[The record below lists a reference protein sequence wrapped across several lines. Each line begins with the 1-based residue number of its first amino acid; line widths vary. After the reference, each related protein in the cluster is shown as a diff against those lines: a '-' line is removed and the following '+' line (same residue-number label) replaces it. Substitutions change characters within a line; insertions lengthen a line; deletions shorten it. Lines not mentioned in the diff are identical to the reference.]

1 MLRTTP
7 HRVAHLA
14 LILALAAPHAGL
26 FTPSSASA
34 TARTKHPQPSAAL
47 RLTAPQPAAPDAVI
61 MRFEGD
67 TVPVAAFKALR
78 AAGVPLERTRPQRRN
93 VVLVD
98 AARGE
103 DVTALS
109 RRLSALPGVTWAT
122 PDYQLHPAENV
133 PPSDPAWNN
142 AIWPQSAYLGARVD
156 HAWAANV
163 EPLWDRLFNGAQ
175 PALPPDRTGVAIA
188 VLDTGYS
195 PTLREDAGA
204 FIPIADLANGDS
216 NPADD
221 DPYLHGTRVASILRA
236 ETDNAYGMAG
246 TLHKS
251 RSKVL
256 VYKCM
261 RRITVIDPDT
271 GVPYPTSTGDAS
283 DFLFAMMD
291 AADRGAKVINISAA
305 MPTLDRSGNPLPASA
320 YQPWIEAAEYCAD
333 RGALVVA
340 AAGNNDPGTPLDFG
354 GVALPA
360 ATPDSA
366 RPMVIAVGSYDH
378 TSGGVSNFSNTGPQL
393 DLSAPG
399 NGIWTANSSDFAS
412 PYVPDTTQKWSGT
425 SFAAPIVSA
434 TAALIYSLAPGAS
447 PRTVIDALHS
457 GATDAGAPG
466 RDSSFGWGRMD
477 ALAAYHDFVAAVPQ
491 MTPVTVSATTP
502 QGFFT
507 RLSWSGGSGLDRTYR
522 YGVIGGP
529 DYLTRSAGAT
539 ICLPGEG
546 TWTVRVFASAPD
558 RLSRDA
564 STLSVTV
571 GDTRAPLATTR
582 AEGADRYATAAAAS
596 RSAFSPGVPSV
607 VIASGE
613 NWPDALC
620 AAPLATALD
629 GPVLLTRAT
638 KLPADTRDELLRLRP
653 GHVSVI
659 GGTGAVSAGVSTDIS
674 RLLPT
679 AAVERIYAQ
688 DRYGTAAAI
697 AARVGAAG
705 GRAMVAS
712 GETYAD
718 ALSGAPVAAANGW
731 PILLTRRADVPAATL
746 QAVTAL
752 GVSETFVLGGTG
764 AVSHAAEA
772 RLPGP
777 VRLAGADRWDT
788 SRAVAAWGFDA
799 GLLEPGSVGLATGL
813 SFPDALAAGP
823 VLAITRGPVLLADAT
838 RTGAA
843 VNLLGG
849 EGESMTALRIFGG
862 SSAVTYATELLAQ
875 EALRP

>member
-1 MLRTTP
+1 MVRTTP
-7 HRVAHLA
+7 SRVARMA
-14 LILALAAPHAGL
+14 LVLALAAPYAGL
-26 FTPSSASA
+26 AASSAASPVALPAPALPPSS
-34 TARTKHPQPSAAL
+34 L
-47 RLTAPQPAAPDAVI
+47 RLTAPAATAPVTV
-61 MRFEGD
+61 MVRFEGD
-67 TVPVAAFKALR
+67 EVPVAAFRALR

-103 DVTALS
+103 DATALS
-109 RRLSALPGVTWAT
+109 QRLSQLPGVAWAT
-122 PDYQLHPAENV
+122 PDYQVRPAENV

-175 PALPPDRTGVAIA
+175 PALSPDRAGVTIA

-246 TLHKS
+246 ALHKS
-251 RSKVL
+251 RSTVL

-261 RRITVIDPDT
+261 RRITVIDPYT
-271 GVPYPTSTGDAS
+271 GQPYPTSTGDAS

-333 RGALVVA
+333 RGAIIVA
-340 AAGNNDPGTPLDFG
+340 AAGNNNPDTASDFG

-360 ATPDSA
+360 ATPDAA
-366 RPMVIAVGSYDH
+366 RPMVVAVGSYDH
-378 TSGGVSNFSNTGPQL
+378 TSGNVSDFSNTGPQL
-393 DLSAPG
+393 DVCAPG
-399 NGIWTANSSDFAS
+399 NGIWTVDASDLAS
-412 PYVPDTTQKWSGT
+412 YRVPLSTQPWSGT

-447 PRTVIDALHS
+447 PQTVIEALYR
-457 GATDAGAPG
+457 GATDAGPLG
-466 RDSSFGWGRMD
+466 RDQSYGWGRMD
-477 ALAAYHDFVAAVPQ
+477 AFAAYDEFVAAVPQ
-491 MTPVTVSATTP
+491 MSPVTVSATTP
-502 QGFFT
+502 QGFFS

-522 YGVIGGP
+522 YGVLGGP
-529 DYLTRSAGAT
+529 EYVTRSTGAT
-539 ICLPGEG
+539 LCLPGAG
-546 TWTVRVFASAPD
+546 TWTVRVLATASD
-558 RLSRDA
+558 RLSREPVA
-564 STLSVTV
+564 VSVIV
-571 GDTRAPLATTR
+571 SDTRTPLETTR
-582 AEGADRYATAAAAS
+582 AEGPDRYATAAAAS
-596 RSAFSPGVPSV
+596 RSAFSPDVPSV

-620 AAPLATALD
+620 AAPLAAALD

-638 KLPADTRDELLRLRP
+638 RIPAATRDELLRLRP
-653 GHVSVI
+653 GHVTVI
-659 GGTGAVSAGVSTDIS
+659 GGTGAVSASVVSDIS
-674 RLLPT
+674 KLLPA
-679 AAVERIYAQ
+679 AAVERVFAQ
-688 DRYGTAAAI
+688 DRYGTAAAV
-697 AARVGAAG
+697 ATRVGAAG

-731 PILLTRRADVPAATL
+731 PILLTRRTDVPAVTL
-746 QAVTAL
+746 QALTTL
-752 GVSETFVLGGTG
+752 GVAQTFVLGGTG
-764 AVSHAAEA
+764 AVGDAAEA

-777 VRLAGADRWDT
+777 TRLAGQDRWHT
-788 SRAVAAWGFDA
+788 SRVIAQWGLDA
-799 GLLEPGSVGLATGL
+799 GLLVPGTVGLATGL

-823 VLAITRGPVLLADAT
+823 ALALDGGPILLADTA
-838 RTGAA
+838 RSTG
-843 VNLLGG
+843 VMDLLGD
-849 EGESMTALRIFGG
+849 EGGSVTALRIFGG
-862 SSAVTYATELLAQ
+862 SSAVSYATELQAQ